1 MATRR
6 RRQGSGAPL
15 PARVKST
22 CEHALFLS
30 SFHLLH
36 QILAASAAREEKS
49 TTARAG
55 KAATASLGG
64 KAATA
69 TRQLADWHLGAGG
82 DGSCR

>member
-1 MATRR
+1 VRE
-6 RRQGSGAPL
+6 L
-15 PARVKST
+15 
-22 CEHALFLS
+22 
-30 SFHLLH
+30 
-36 QILAASAAREEKS
+36 LAASAAREEKS